1 MTDHPALTQPSVADG
16 SAPPLAGR
24 RRPGG
29 RTARTRAVVLAAALR
44 ELTAEGYD
52 GLTLEA
58 VAARAGVHKTTVY
71 RRWGSKEPLVAEA
84 LQTIAHSRVEVPDTG
99 DLDRD
104 LQLLARA
111 VTATLATPEGAG
123 TVRAMVSGAQR
134 SDAVRRLVT
143 AFWADRTTQAGEIVR
158 RAVQR
163 GQLPPGTQPD
173 LVIRHLGAPLYHQ
186 LLVTLEPLSTA
197 TADLAAAA
205 TAAAARAGVFT
216 TFPPSIP

>member
-1 MTDHPALTQPSVADG
+1 MPDHPGLTQPVVAEG
-16 SAPPLAGR
+16 GGLSPVGT

-29 RTARTRAVVLAAALR
+29 RTARTRAAVLAAALA

-52 GLTLEA
+52 GFTLEA
-58 VAARAGVHKTTVY
+58 AAARAGVHKTTVY
-71 RRWGSKEPLVAEA
+71 RRWGSKERLVAEA

-111 VTATLATPEGAG
+111 VTATLATADGAG
-123 TVRAMVSGAQR
+123 TVRAMVSGAQH

-143 AFWADRTTQAGEIVR
+143 AFWADRTAQASEIVR
-158 RAVQR
+158 RAVER

-173 LVIRHLGAPLYHQ
+173 LVIRYLGAPLYHQ

-197 TADLAAAA
+197 TADLTAAA

-216 TFPPSIP
+216 ASPSSIP